1 MVKII
6 FLILL
11 IFVLF
16 TIENKQIQRGK
27 TPTQY
32 TKVLDILHI
41 VCGIFIALFATV
53 HGIGNLQSVKTISI
67 VTGLIIL
74 ILLFIIFFRSCFCV
88 LILLYAEIV
97 IGIFLKSKE
106 NAFKAVNIFH
116 KVIPLM
122 ILCIIIVHIV
132 SRGMV

>member
-1 MVKII
+1 M
-6 FLILL
+6 L

-32 TKVLDILHI
+32 TKVLDILHM

-53 HGIGNLQSVKTISI
+53 HGIENLQNVKTINV

-74 ILLFIIFFRSCFCV
+74 ILL
-88 LILLYAEIV
+88 YAEIV
-97 IGIFLKSKE
+97 NGIFLKSKR
-106 NAFKAVNIFH
+106 NAPKAVKIFH
-116 KVIPLM
+116 KVIPLA
-122 ILCIIIVHIV
+122 ILCMIVVHIV

>member
-6 FLILL
+6 FLVLL

-27 TPTQY
+27 KPTQY
-32 TKVLDILHI
+32 TKVLDILHM

-53 HGIGNLQSVKTISI
+53 HGIGNLQNVKTINV

-74 ILLFIIFFRSCFCV
+74 ILL
-88 LILLYAEIV
+88 YAEIV
-97 IGIFLKSKE
+97 NGIFLKSKG

-122 ILCIIIVHIV
+122 ILCMIIVHVV